1 MKRNTSRE
9 GRTPSQRQLRVGE
22 ELRHALAGI
31 LGRGEMRDPGLE
43 DVPITVTEVRM
54 SPDLRNATVFITPLG
69 GGEVQA
75 VIEALNRARPFL
87 RRRVA
92 QAVRLK
98 YVPDLAFR
106 ADQSFDEAERIAA
119 LLDAGTDDEEGGQ
132 RGP

>member
-1 MKRNTSRE
+1 MASTRRE

-22 ELRHALAGI
+22 ELRHALAGV

-75 VIEALNRARPFL
+75 VIEALIRARPFL

-92 QAVRLK
+92 QVVRLK

-119 LLDAGTDDEEGGQ
+119 LLDAGGDDEEGGQ

>member
-22 ELRHALAGI
+22 ELRHALAGV

>member
-1 MKRNTSRE
+1 MARRE

-22 ELRHALAGI
+22 ELRHALAGV

-119 LLDAGTDDEEGGQ
+119 LLDAGADDEEGGQ